1 MGLGILCSFNGL
13 YLTFSMGKI
22 SYQMCYINGG
32 VSRGFEIELAN
43 STSSHNGLSL
53 ARREFK

>member
-1 MGLGILCSFNGL
+1 MLFQWP
-13 YLTFSMGKI
+13 LTFSMGKI

-53 ARREFK
+53 ARLIGWLIK